1 MSNAEVFPP
10 WSIDLITII
19 MEIIIINNCSY
30 TTGITV
36 VVYCNVTSVHI
47 VRELVLIVLV
57 KLIL

>member
-1 MSNAEVFPP
+1 MSNVEVFPP

-47 VRELVLIVLV
+47 FCFNMLISS
-57 KLIL
+57 KLL